1 MNKEVN
7 LRTAAGPYY
16 EDEGKVC
23 TKSGHGSCPPANT
36 NRSERGEAAR
46 IPIEKECTA
55 YYSDIQ
61 KEEGLSSIDLS
72 SSLNGSLLLLIGS
85 NVMGH
90 GDDEQGNSLMKTFF
104 YTLHRMETVPRT
116 MVFLNSGVFLVCVG
130 SPVLEYIRILHEK
143 GTEILV
149 NCSCLDH
156 YRLRDKQGAGTLC
169 NMYTITEKI
178 LEAGRLIS
186 I

>member
-7 LRTAAGPYY
+7 LHTAAGPYY
-16 EDEGKVC
+16 EGEGSVC
-23 TKSGHGSCPPANT
+23 TKSGHASCPPAST

-46 IPIEKECTA
+46 IPIEKECTD
-55 YYSDIQ
+55 YYIDIH
-61 KEEGLSSIDLS
+61 KEEGLSSIDLTS
-72 SSLNGSLLLLIGS
+72 SMNGSLLLLIGS
-85 NVMGH
+85 SVMGH
-90 GDDEQGNSLMKTFF
+90 GDDQQGSSLMKTFF
-104 YTLHRMETVPRT
+104 YTLIRMETVPRT
-116 MVFLNSGVFLVCVG
+116 MIFLNSGVFLVCEG

-149 NCSCLDH
+149 NCSCMDH
-156 YRLRDKQGAGTLC
+156 YQLQDKQGAGTLC